1 MKLGV
6 ALAGGGL
13 KGVAYIGAI
22 KALEELG
29 VKIDYISGTSSGS
42 LAAVLYSVGCNC
54 NEMKDIISNSYE
66 GLTKIQKMPIISS
79 IGTYITSKKLK
90 IEGLIPGER
99 LEDLVQNIVEQKS
112 FSNISD
118 IKIPLAV
125 STVDTVSTKECIFMS
140 KNFKS

>member
-125 STVDTVSTKECIFMS
+125 STVDTVSTDR
-140 KNFKS
+140 KSVV